1 MVLFRLIFENNV
13 EYGMK
18 VTLPDFNKANV
29 LVVGDVMLDRYWY
42 GPTSRISPEAPVPVV
57 KVDTIEERPGG
68 AANVAMNIAS
78 LGANSRLVGLTGI
91 DEAAKALRNTL
102 SQVNVRCDFVSIAT
116 HPTITKLRVLS
127 RNQQLIR
134 LDFEEGFSNVSPE
147 PIYERIQQA
156 LPSMGALILSDY
168 AKGALS
174 HVQQMIQLAKKAGVP
189 VLIDP
194 KGSDFERYRGATLLT
209 PNMSEFE
216 QVVGVC
222 HTDDELVEKGTQLV
236 KDLALDAL
244 LITRSERGM
253 SLLQA
258 NEAPL
263 HLPTQAQEVYDVTG
277 AGDTVI
283 GVLATALA
291 AGKPLAEACFLA
303 NVAAGVVVGK
313 LGTSTV
319 SPIELENAI
328 RGRADNG
335 FGIMEES
342 QLKQAVALA
351 RQRGERIVMTNG
363 CFDILHAGHV
373 SYLANARKL
382 GDRLIVAV
390 NSDASTK
397 RLKGESRPVNPL
409 EQRMTVLGALGA
421 VDWVVAFEE
430 DTPQRLIAS
439 VLPDILVKGG
449 DYKPEDIAGSKEV
462 WAAGGEVKVLNF
474 EDGISTTNIINAIK
488 KK

>member
-1 MVLFRLIFENNV
+1 
-13 EYGMK
+13 MK
-18 VTLPDFNKANV
+18 VTLPDYKQAGV
-29 LVVGDVMLDRYWY
+29 LVVGDVMLDRYWH
-42 GPTSRISPEAPVPVV
+42 GPASRISPEAPVPVV
-57 KVDTIEERPGG
+57 KVNMVEERPGG

-91 DEAAKALRNTL
+91 DDAAKALTESLNA
-102 SQVNVRCDFVSIAT
+102 VKVRCDFVAIPT

-134 LDFEEGFSNVSPE
+134 LDFEEGFENIDVQPLL
-147 PIYERIQQA
+147 ERIEQA
-156 LPSMGALILSDY
+156 LPHIGALVLSDY

-174 HVQQMIQLAKKAGVP
+174 QVQKMIALANKAGVP

-194 KGSDFERYRGATLLT
+194 KGSDFERYRGVTLLT

-216 QVVGVC
+216 AIVGRCRDNQDV
-222 HTDDELVEKGTQLV
+222 EEKGMNLL
-236 KDLALDAL
+236 KSLDLTAL
-244 LITRSERGM
+244 LITRSEQGM
-253 SLLQA
+253 SLIRRD
-258 NEAPL
+258 EPPL
-263 HLPTQAQEVYDVTG
+263 HLPTEAQEVYDVTG

-283 GVLATALA
+283 GVLAASIASGRPLHEACALA
-291 AGKPLAEACFLA
+291 NA
-303 NVAAGVVVGK
+303 AAGVVVGK

-335 FGIMEES
+335 FGVMDEK
-342 QLKQAVALA
+342 QLKQAVANA
-351 RQRGERIVMTNG
+351 RLRGERVVMTNG

-390 NSDASTK
+390 NSDASTR
-397 RLKGESRPVNPL
+397 RLKGETRPVNPL
-409 EQRMTVLGALGA
+409 EQRMIVLGALES
-421 VDWVVAFEE
+421 VDWVVPFEE
-430 DTPQRLIAS
+430 DTPQRLIS
-439 VLPDILVKGG
+439 EVLPDVLVKGG
-449 DYKPEDIAGSKEV
+449 DYRPEEIAGSEEV

-474 EDGISTTNIINAIK
+474 EDGISTTNIIKNIMK
-488 KK
+488 TSK